1 MNNEQKAANL
11 PAYPPQFVQDSL
23 GRLVAP
29 IPGMSLRQAVA
40 MAVLP
45 ALIQSNNAGC
55 IIHEDIELAFNYA
68 DQFCKHIDKQNSDLP
83 KFGGNPVQI
92 IT

>member
-29 IPGMSLRQAVA
+29 IPGMTLRQAVA

-55 IIHEDIELAFNYA
+55 LILDDIELAFNYA
-68 DQFCKHIDKQNSDLP
+68 DQFCKQIDNENAAS
-83 KFGGNPVQI
+83 NPLQI

>member
-29 IPGMSLRQAVA
+29 IPGMTLRQAVA

-45 ALIQSNNAGC
+45 ALIQIYSGNTL
-55 IIHEDIELAFNYA
+55 EDVELAFEYA
-68 DQFCKHIDKQNSDLP
+68 DKFCKHIDKENSDLP

>member
-11 PAYPPQFVQDSL
+11 PAYPPQFVQDSY

-45 ALIQSNNAGC
+45 ALIQSYGGGE
-55 IIHEDIELAFNYA
+55 ISQDVEIAFSYA
-68 DQFCKHIDKQNSDLP
+68 DQFCKQIDKENAAS
-83 KFGGNPVQI
+83 NPLQI